1 MLSQINSKDDLPF
14 LQAIE
19 HLEIIYT
26 ACLKEIIRQ
35 VSLQCSERGQLLE
48 KVWNSYLQL
57 LEKALFSSNKEKEK
71 IEIGYLSK
79 IKKIFQMMDR
89 EKNLFEEK
97 ISSLISEKR
106 ILEEKNVVM
115 YKDSSYARNK
125 IGKLEKE
132 NGILRF
138 QNDELIKECRKLNFG
153 LFNYERKMNGER
165 KSSINFG
172 KTNESMNGE
181 EKKKLIA
188 MINEIGI
195 LSLDVEECLM
205 RKEIGINTDPI
216 NYEVNF
222 FLLLL

>member
-1 MLSQINSKDDLPF
+1 MLSQINSKDDLPL

-35 VSLQCSERGQLLE
+35 VTLQCSERGQLLE
-48 KVWNSYLQL
+48 KVWNSYLEL

-79 IKKIFQMMDR
+79 IKKVYQIMDR

-97 ISSLISEKR
+97 ILRLMGEKN
-106 ILEEKNVVM
+106 ILEEKTALM
-115 YKDSSYARNK
+115 YKDASYAKNK

-138 QNDELIKECRKLNFG
+138 QNDELVKECRKLNFG
-153 LFNYERKMNGER
+153 LFNYEKEVNGEKGR
-165 KSSINFG
+165 SINFG
-172 KTNESMNGE
+172 KTNESMSGE
-181 EKKKLIA
+181 EKK
-188 MINEIGI
+188 N
-195 LSLDVEECLM
+195 
-205 RKEIGINTDPI
+205 
-216 NYEVNF
+216 
-222 FLLLL
+222 